1 MNMNSGDAKVEDVV
15 RLGQIKQELKES
27 RQLNLPLVI

>member
-1 MNMNSGDAKVEDVV
+1 MNMNSGDAEVEDVV
-15 RLGQIKQELKES
+15 RLRQIKQELKES